1 MRPAKLSDVPAVHA
15 IEHVVFA
22 DPWSTQDFRDC
33 LSSDALFLVA
43 ETKDRVVGYV
53 VALDAAD
60 EGEILNV
67 AVAPDTRRGGIGR
80 ALVQKVIS
88 ALTER
93 GARQIY
99 LEVRESNA
107 GARAMYGALG
117 FQEVGRRRGYYRR
130 PVEDAIVLRV
140 NA

>member
-1 MRPAKLSDVPAVHA
+1 
-15 IEHVVFA
+15 VFA

-43 ETKDRVVGYV
+43 ERTDRVVGYV

-67 AVAPDTRRGGIGR
+67 AVAPDARRGGIGR
-80 ALVQKVIS
+80 TLVQEAIA
-88 ALTER
+88 ALTNR
-93 GARQIY
+93 GVTQIY

-117 FQEVGRRRGYYRR
+117 FQEVGRRRSYYRR